1 MYSESH
7 TPHLYNGGSNTFS
20 RELLWGL
27 SEAIYVNVLQ
37 DPTQSNPGNIS
48 SFPRLFNLGWE
59 AKETVFFYPFE
70 TPSAAGKSEVSGLEG
85 VLA

>member
-1 MYSESH
+1 MDSESH
-7 TPHLYNGGSNTFS
+7 MPHLYNGGSNTFS

-27 SEAIYVNVLQ
+27 SEAMYVNVLR
-37 DPTQSNPGNIS
+37 DPTQSKPVNIS
-48 SFPRLFNLGWE
+48 SYPRQFNLGWE

-70 TPSAAGKSEVSGLEG
+70 TPSAEGKSEVSGLEG